1 MIDNNK
7 IWIAS
12 SDQPLYMIPK
22 MINRHGL
29 IAGATGTGKTVTLK
43 VMAESFSQLG
53 IPVFLSDVKS
63 DLSGMCQP
71 GEDSE
76 NMQKRIKSF
85 GISQWQYQSFPTHY
99 WDIFGQVGH
108 PIRVTVSEMGPV
120 LLGKL
125 LGLSDAQEG
134 VLAIVFRVAD
144 DAGYL
149 MDDLK
154 DLRAMLAYVG
164 EHRKEY
170 TMTYGNISTASI
182 GAIQRALLQLEDEGG
197 DIFFGL
203 PSFEI
208 TDWIRTDAQ
217 GKGYINILNSTKLI
231 QSPTLYSTF
240 LLWMLSELYE
250 KLPEVGDLDKPRM
263 VFFFDEAHLLFKDC
277 SSALIQKVVQIVKL
291 IRSKG
296 VGIYFISQSPSDIPD
311 DVLAQLSH
319 RVQHALRAF
328 TPAEQKAV
336 KTVAQTFRQN
346 PHFKVEDVIGE
357 LKVGEALISF
367 LDEDG
372 APGMVQRA
380 KILPPQS
387 HIGPGDENMVK
398 QAILTS
404 EFELK
409 YRNAIDR
416 HSAYETLQ
424 QVNEKEELKEEQNKQ
439 LKIKEK
445 EEAKA
450 KAAADKEKAKKAK
463 QKSDIAKKTLN
474 SATSSVSRSISSSI
488 SRSIMGGKSTSP
500 EKIIQR
506 AATNALSTL
515 LRESGKTITR
525 GLFGTKK

>member
-1 MIDNNK
+1 M
-7 IWIAS
+7 
-12 SDQPLYMIPK
+12 
-22 MINRHGL
+22 
-29 IAGATGTGKTVTLK
+29 
-43 VMAESFSQLG
+43 
-53 IPVFLSDVKS
+53 
-63 DLSGMCQP
+63 
-71 GEDSE
+71 
-76 NMQKRIKSF
+76 
-85 GISQWQYQSFPTHY
+85 
-99 WDIFGQVGH
+99 
-108 PIRVTVSEMGPV
+108 
-120 LLGKL
+120 
-125 LGLSDAQEG
+125 
-134 VLAIVFRVAD
+134 
-144 DAGYL
+144 
-149 MDDLK
+149 
-154 DLRAMLAYVG
+154 
-164 EHRKEY
+164 
-170 TMTYGNISTASI
+170 
-182 GAIQRALLQLEDEGG
+182 
-197 DIFFGL
+197 
-203 PSFEI
+203 
-208 TDWIRTDAQ
+208 
-217 GKGYINILNSTKLI
+217 
-231 QSPTLYSTF
+231 
-240 LLWMLSELYE
+240 
-250 KLPEVGDLDKPRM
+250 
-263 VFFFDEAHLLFKDC
+263 
-277 SSALIQKVVQIVKL
+277 
-291 IRSKG
+291 
-296 VGIYFISQSPSDIPD
+296 
-311 DVLAQLSH
+311 
-319 RVQHALRAF
+319 RAF